1 MISEN
6 ILEAIEK
13 YTNGWIFFGI
23 ESGSEKILKSM
34 KKGIN
39 LDHVRESVESARK
52 KGVKVAGSFIV
63 GYPGETEED
72 FDDTLDLADELMLD
86 DYFVS
91 IAEPIPG
98 TALAE
103 EVKKISLKENPVFIK
118 SKEYKNQNLSIA
130 ETRALRLMLDSYIFR
145 SVPVPMSDQLF
156 NALLNEVKSQG
167 KHIKIVTEMIK
178 NLN

>member
-1 MISEN
+1 
-6 ILEAIEK
+6 
-13 YTNGWIFFGI
+13 
-23 ESGSEKILKSM
+23 
-34 KKGIN
+34 
-39 LDHVRESVESARK
+39 
-52 KGVKVAGSFIV
+52 
-63 GYPGETEED
+63 
-72 FDDTLDLADELMLD
+72 MLD